1 MPFAPENESNNPP
14 LPESIRSPAGSQDL
28 GPSPHTEVGAR
39 DDTLSV
45 QAREQIRQLE
55 LLNINQENLARLF
68 AGLPTFDTVI
78 KNLLISTIKAG
89 IAEQEFRN
97 TQLSSLDPDDCYV
110 NHFILDSSGRRS
122 LTSSRSFTQVLW
134 DGLLTD
140 TPPAFSAGVGFFSRP
155 DSVDE
160 ADSLLVGPVDTR
172 TLTAMASAFY
182 IANPATQDRVKR
194 QFREELSLFRTR
206 TTLNGSPDTTAP
218 STMEEAFAHLLYQRF
233 QHFFDLYKADRNTVS
248 PSIESARIQ
257 QVEEDRLLDIIT
269 THPSKAER
277 NRLMRAPIPYVY
289 AVTLDM
295 GDEPPQKWP
304 AAMVIKRTDRQ
315 ELFLYS
321 LEFGLQRFDSFQALE
336 KQTRPFYKEQVRAI
350 RDISSELIGHVFD
363 VAAQELLHIQGAA
376 LERAL
381 SAPENATI
389 AVRTFAKNLE
399 DALVLPML
407 SLVVPLLVRVGTRIE
422 NNRPHFYK
430 TAAPLQQAHYRQ
442 LEGRVMGAAYRL
454 GDGVQKLERFA
465 SEKIKRFLKQTVH
478 ASIEPDPDK
487 TMITLFSGKS
497 VDPRNSRITSLTQL
511 MLDNVRSPQYPN
523 AMREVTTVYLV
534 DQQGERIR
542 HPATGLPITLA
553 GPELAKM
560 ATTLDVGGRYEVL
573 LREELNKPA
582 YKAAWQAAYLAN
594 LKFKRYEAT
603 LKGSAFF
610 KAEALDRTL
619 KPPRLRKQLALWLRA
634 ILESPS
640 AQVRPQV
647 FGRRVHVYGLLLGG
661 SVGVGGQNGTMGGA
675 VSIDGALIFTDQD
688 GPVIKGTVGVY
699 FPDSPKG
706 EDLHEFSD
714 LSDGV
719 AGLLQLEEWQAYFRS
734 RIASADEEEIKK
746 LLGQHRSRPLI
757 RGLLIT
763 ADFLDAYHRAHVNF
777 HSAYADHRST
787 SNREIAHQTALRV
800 GMAAV
805 ESVMDLVGLLFTP
818 GFRLLK
824 SAVEVGYRAFRTGI
838 PMDLATLLRVHNL
851 AWRIGRRSVYGAML
865 YLRGEPS
872 FVLAAARQTQGEML
886 ARLPVEDAF
895 NRRYGVADG
904 SPIQGVSADAQG
916 FYRPTLTDSV
926 TQDET
931 LAGLPL
937 EEALYRRYAVT
948 DGSVIQG
955 VSADAQGFYRPSLT
969 NNVTGSVTRPV
980 YVRQPDGTVFRV
992 HDHTRLNATEA
1003 TLVDPLTGLSI
1014 RSSGVMR
1021 STVARMPNGEWR
1033 AVGFGQG
1040 GGKRPG
1046 ETSPQPGP
1054 SKPKRPALSRVSDSI
1069 RMSGSWDNQIMDLV
1083 PAIMPRLPN
1092 WPQNR
1097 SLMIRDEISASHYWS
1112 VRYTPGQPESIYPM
1126 RYHPDEASSDI
1137 VLSRTAQ
1144 NHYTLILDDRVVDIP
1159 ADGDCFF
1166 NAVAQGL
1173 NEGQAQGTF
1182 SIQGLRN
1189 AAADYIEQHP
1199 ELSHYLPAHHA
1210 SGEQQALFENA
1221 ASLKEFMGGTAFG
1234 DLTRIIHGA
1243 PNPHRLFQPLI
1254 KYLNRYIDN
1263 LNRRVLN
1270 QAGNTVLP
1278 AEVLQMIARHLSA
1291 RSPGKL
1297 SQWHGPLSAPERQS
1311 LRNFLE
1317 STLLEPVEYRYIDEF
1332 LEDPYLVLRANQL
1345 HILLEYGVTSR
1356 ELSWN
1361 YPLSDDAFVL
1371 FDEATHGQLDDD
1383 ELEELVDSARL
1394 VTDDDLEDLQAK
1406 IKQVTG
1412 ETVIDQ
1418 GELLESYVKYQSA
1431 DRTSD
1436 LYRLALRRFPDL
1448 QVRADILLASPI
1460 LSWTLGG
1467 DLDISVFAGW
1477 LRNPA
1482 LSNERLRLIA
1492 GYANSRYAE
1501 ISEDG
1506 FLDIGWMQ
1514 SLNDQ
1519 NVLSIVTHQKSI
1531 TGFMGFLGGARGD
1544 MRGFDIP
1551 AVARLFSVVGQ
1562 PVSNARVSLL
1572 FATPGLW
1579 AAMQRFPR
1587 NNALQIWNELIGPY
1601 FSDAN
1606 IRRALAQPGALTSEL
1621 NFALALG
1628 AGLSA
1633 EEARANRIVRN
1644 LFGLGQSRS
1653 QQYLYNFDFPTDR
1666 LGHSRL
1672 DFALYLESHLEIPEW
1687 AWRYAREGVTP
1698 DSLKPFGAIKTPKP
1712 REDNPDS

>member
-28 GPSPHTEVGAR
+28 GPSPHAEVGAR

-160 ADSLLVGPVDTR
+160 ADSLLVGPADTR

-182 IANPATQDRVKR
+182 IANPTTQDRVKR

-206 TTLNGSPDTTAP
+206 TTLNGSLDSTTP
-218 STMEEAFAHLLYQRF
+218 STMEGAFAHLLYQRF
-233 QHFFDLYKADRNTVS
+233 QHFFDLYKADRSTAS

-363 VAAQELLHIQGAA
+363 VAAEELLQIQGAA
-376 LERAL
+376 LERVL

-407 SLVVPLLVRVGTRIE
+407 SLVLPLLVRVGTGIE

-430 TAAPLQQAHYRQ
+430 TAAPLQQAHYRH

-454 GDGVQKLERFA
+454 GDGIQKLERFA

-523 AMREVTTVYLV
+523 AMREVTTVYLL

-560 ATTLDVGGRYEVL
+560 ATMLNVGGTYEVL
-573 LREELNKPA
+573 LREELNKPV

-640 AQVRPQV
+640 AQIRPQV
-647 FGRRVHVYGLLLGG
+647 FGRRVHVYGLLLGA

-688 GPVIKGTVGVY
+688 GPVIKGTVGAY

-851 AWRIGRRSVYGAML
+851 AWRIGRRSVYGVML

-872 FVLAAARQTQGEML
+872 FVLAAARQ
-886 ARLPVEDAF
+886 
-895 NRRYGVADG
+895 
-904 SPIQGVSADAQG
+904 AQG
-916 FYRPTLTDSV
+916 
-926 TQDET
+926 ET

-1046 ETSPQPGP
+1046 ERSPQPGP
-1054 SKPKRPALSRVSDSI
+1054 SNPKKTATSPRAVSDLV
-1069 RMSGSWDNQIMDLV
+1069 RMPGIWDDDIVDLI
-1083 PAIMPRLPN
+1083 PAIMTRLPS

-1097 SLMIRDEISASHYWS
+1097 SLLIIDEINPERDWS
-1112 VRYTPGQPESIYPM
+1112 VRFTPGQVESVYPM
-1126 RYHPDEASSDI
+1126 SAHPGRTGTDI
-1137 VLSRTAQ
+1137 VLRRVGR
-1144 NHYTLILDDRVVDIP
+1144 NHYSLILPDRVETFDP
-1159 ADGDCFF
+1159 DGDCFF
-1166 NAVAQGL
+1166 NAIVLGL
-1173 NEGQAQGTF
+1173 NEGQAQGAF
-1182 SIQGLRN
+1182 SMQGLRN
-1189 AAADYIEQHP
+1189 AAADYIDQTP
-1199 ELSHYLPAHHA
+1199 ELSPYLPVPQTAT
-1210 SGEQQALFENA
+1210 QQALLNRA
-1221 ASLKEFMGGTAFG
+1221 PPLKGLLGRDAFR
-1234 DLTRIIHGA
+1234 DLTRIVYGD
-1243 PNPHRLFQPLI
+1243 PSPHNLFQPAL
-1254 KYLNRYIDN
+1254 KYLRRYADHWG
-1263 LNRRVLN
+1263 RAVLDRAQDAELPPEIL
-1270 QAGNTVLP
+1270 QAIG
-1278 AEVLQMIARHLSA
+1278 RHLSPRA
-1291 RSPGKL
+1291 P
-1297 SQWHGPLSAPERQS
+1297 GPLDRWYAPLSTQQRLS
-1311 LRNFLE
+1311 LRSFLE
-1317 STLLEPVEYRYIDEF
+1317 DVLLEPVENRYIDA
-1332 LEDPYLVLRANQL
+1332 LLDDHNMVLSHDQI
-1345 HILLEYGVTSR
+1345 HIMLEYGVTSR

-1361 YPLSDDAFVL
+1361 YPISEDSYVL
-1371 FDEATHGQLDDD
+1371 FDAAIHGHLDED
-1383 ELEELVDSARL
+1383 ELEELLDGASL
-1394 VTDDDLEDLQAK
+1394 VTRDDLEELADN
-1406 IKQVTG
+1406 IRRITG
-1412 ETVIDQ
+1412 RYVDDDA
-1418 GELLESYVKYQSA
+1418 ELLGLLIDFNSA
-1431 DRTSD
+1431 DRTRD
-1436 LYRLALRRFPDL
+1436 LYRMALARFPAL
-1448 QVRADILLASPI
+1448 QRRAAILLDSPI
-1460 LSWTLGG
+1460 ISWTLG
-1467 DLDISVFAGW
+1467 DRLSVALFASW

-1482 LSNERLRLIA
+1482 LSDARLRVIA
-1492 GYANSRYAE
+1492 RYADTRYQELLNETDLDIDWMTPFDDRNLQNVFTHREALTRFMRYLEGASGAAGDVDMLAVASLFRLPGHPLSNSRIA
-1501 ISEDG
+1501 
-1506 FLDIGWMQ
+1506 
-1514 SLNDQ
+1514 
-1519 NVLSIVTHQKSI
+1519 
-1531 TGFMGFLGGARGD
+1531 
-1544 MRGFDIP
+1544 
-1551 AVARLFSVVGQ
+1551 
-1562 PVSNARVSLL
+1562 LL
-1572 FATPGLW
+1572 FNTSGLW
-1579 AAMQRFPR
+1579 DAIQRFPQVH
-1587 NNALQIWNELIGPY
+1587 AQQIWNELIGPY
-1601 FSDAN
+1601 FTDITIQRLLGQTDA
-1606 IRRALAQPGALTSEL
+1606 LDSEL

-1633 EEARANRIVRN
+1633 EDARANQIIRN
-1644 LFGLGQSRS
+1644 LFGLGQSRA
-1653 QQYLYNFDFPTDR
+1653 QQYLYNFDFPMNR
-1666 LGHSRL
+1666 LGHGRL
-1672 DFALYLESHLEIPEW
+1672 DFALYLESHLTIPQW
-1687 AWRYAREGVTP
+1687 AWQYAREGVTP
-1698 DSLKPFGAIKTPKP
+1698 DSLRPFGEAKPKP
-1712 REDNPDS
+1712 V